1 MLALINISYVFISMS
16 KMNLTIIIV
25 ATAFVLYSRGIIKLK
40 IRTILIGIVLLFAF
54 FFSFPNMENFVPN
67 TSKVF
72 YILIFAFFYACIR
85 KQFYQ
90 KLQSIGEKIHSVFFM
105 QQIISWD
112 LEILNLLIQFYHLSM
127 SRF

>member
-1 MLALINISYVFISMS
+1 
-16 KMNLTIIIV
+16 
-25 ATAFVLYSRGIIKLK
+25 
-40 IRTILIGIVLLFAF
+40 
-54 FFSFPNMENFVPN
+54 MENFVPN

-85 KQFYQ
+85 NSFTRNYRA
-90 KLQSIGEKIHSVFFM
+90 LGRKIHSVFFM